1 MTKLQL
7 DYRQSFLTDSDGASF
22 LDRTIHRNPQTN
34 RSASCFD
41 CLGAS
46 FWNYCRSQCINHG
59 SKKQTCRETRRHP
72 KITSASLGERPMATR
87 RHHSMRRARKKWRE
101 IAEYLTEQKR
111 VPISPSAVRNFF
123 ARATDPDRSRP
134 LGFEPIPL
142 KTDDSDPLPKSSQPI
157 DLPPSPHS
165 KHVLTQPKN
174 EKQKIWS

>member
-1 MTKLQL
+1 VHLFWIARSIVIHKP
-7 DYRQSFLTDSDGASF
+7 TDQHHVLIAWVHHSGIIVD
-22 LDRTIHRNPQTN
+22 H
-34 RSASCFD
+34 SASTMD
-41 CLGAS
+41 RKKKHVEKRVVIPKSHPPA
-46 FWNYCRSQCINHG
+46 WG
-59 SKKQTCRETRRHP
+59 SALWQHVDTIR
-72 KITSASLGERPMATR
+72 
-87 RHHSMRRARKKWRE
+87 SMRRARKKWRE

-142 KTDDSDPLPKSSQPI
+142 QTDDPDPLPKSSQPV